1 MPASGYRR
9 SSQIAIKMAVT
20 KASATTIP
28 TNAYQLIAELSALDI
43 KNRLIREKAR
53 QMATRPGHFG
63 AASNLKLITN
73 DNQF

>member
-28 TNAYQLIAELSALDI
+28 TNAYQLISWIIA
-43 KNRLIREKAR
+43 
-53 QMATRPGHFG
+53 G
-63 AASNLKLITN
+63 
-73 DNQF
+73 

>member
-28 TNAYQLIAELSALDI
+28 TNAYQLIAELSRVSI
-43 KNRLIREKAR
+43 KNRLIQQK
-53 QMATRPGHFG
+53 PG
-63 AASNLKLITN
+63 
-73 DNQF
+73 